1 MHHDLRLSENTPI
14 LSLEARKKLNSTC
27 KQLYSLVDQILIKP
41 SADAVANS

>member
-1 MHHDLRLSENTPI
+1 MHRVLRLSEKKYI
-14 LSLEARKKLNSTC
+14 LPSTNEENHTC